1 MYDRSRSFL
10 TYLMIKNE
18 IKRKKKYLISI
29 YFLELE
35 I

>member
-18 IKRKKKYLISI
+18 IKRKKGIVNIFS
-29 YFLELE
+29 FLELE
-35 I
+35 V

>member
-18 IKRKKKYLISI
+18 IKTKKKYLISI

-35 I
+35 M